1 MTTTTRTLKRIEPF
15 QLGKMLG
22 ALYGLMGL
30 LFIPF
35 IFLFSA
41 FGAAASQNNNGMI
54 HSPMAGAAFG
64 AGVGIGVA
72 ILMVFGYAIMGFV
85 VGLIGAC
92 LYNILAKFVGG
103 IQVEVE

>member
-1 MTTTTRTLKRIEPF
+1 MRTLKRIDPF

-30 LFIPF
+30 LFIPI

-54 HSPMAGAAFG
+54 HSPVAGAALG
-64 AGVGIGVA
+64 AGFGIGIA
-72 ILMVFGYAIMGFV
+72 IVMVFAYAIMGFV
-85 VGLIGAC
+85 GGMIGAC
-92 LYNILAKFVGG
+92 LYNVLAKFVGG
-103 IQVEVE
+103 IRVEVE